1 MANNNHHHRY
11 KIRSA
16 PIRLTNKQSNIIID
30 YNNNN
35 QRLSTAPPILA
46 NQSQSIKES
55 VQNNS
60 IETSPSIG
68 DNLSTV
74 ANDDEH
80 SSVPDIDKNIDDHND
95 DDNCDKNENEKNKQS
110 SLVIQE
116 SSSPIKSVEKNRL
129 KSDRKI
135 GSIVSTSS
143 IMTDRF
149 ESLLRRTSF
158 LSTRILNPK
167 ALTGNHLLQQEI
179 NDHSG
184 AVNCLAISEDLSLLV
199 SGGEDGIILLWS
211 TFSTPCECIGIL
223 SGHKNYI
230 TCCTVHRY
238 LVISGSADCTLK
250 IWRIEDGNCL
260 MTLYGHEAFINR
272 CCTYGPIL
280 MSTSFDNTVRVW
292 SLTDKLTIVQSE
304 NQFDHHIDD
313 DDDNNNQLESRGIL
327 RRTKISTTFGQCLYV
342 LQDHQKSVTQVAIIN
357 FESQNQLLS
366 KGVIQELDIII
377 STSTD
382 GTAMTYS
389 LATGELRHIFTGHE
403 GPINCLAI
411 DGKESSFVYTAG
423 ADSVIKNWDVITGE
437 FVRDLIGH
445 EGSILCLLAQNR
457 ILYSGSTD
465 RTVRA
470 WAMDVGQCTRVY
482 YQNTAPVSC
491 LQYFKGIL
499 YTGCNDNCAR
509 LYDANSAVLMQ
520 TFTGHS
526 GLITALQ
533 VIPGKLF
540 TSSYDGHILVWDCE
554 ELQMKLDT
562 KKLRANNRLI
572 TESSS
577 SSSSFGHSMLT
588 EQLRSIVM
596 DSAKTS
602 SLLLSMGKHMNSN
615 NNRQLLKR
623 LNYNYNNNNNNRR
636 RTSTLF
642 SNQLANFFQ
651 KTKTINNN
659 DDDDYDQYDDDD
671 GCLPFLSYYCCWPN
685 FLRFISKHKLFSSSS
700 TVSKSEMNLN
710 SNNRQQ
716 YRPKQPINNM
726 MMMMNIKGFHR
737 YANGD
742 LDDNDQKCD
751 DSANVCRAINAIE
764 PYLRSFR

>member
-30 YNNNN
+30 YNNDN

-60 IETSPSIG
+60 IETSPWIG

-74 ANDDEH
+74 ANDDDH

-95 DDNCDKNENEKNKQS
+95 DDNGDKNENEKNKQS

-116 SSSPIKSVEKNRL
+116 SSSPIKSVKKNRL

-167 ALTGNHLLQQEI
+167 ALTENHLLQQEI

-491 LQYFKGIL
+491 LQYFKGIRKF
-499 YTGCNDNCAR
+499 CR
-509 LYDANSAVLMQ
+509 LC
-520 TFTGHS
+520 H
-526 GLITALQ
+526 
-533 VIPGKLF
+533 
-540 TSSYDGHILVWDCE
+540 
-554 ELQMKLDT
+554 
-562 KKLRANNRLI
+562 
-572 TESSS
+572 
-577 SSSSFGHSMLT
+577 
-588 EQLRSIVM
+588 
-596 DSAKTS
+596 
-602 SLLLSMGKHMNSN
+602 
-615 NNRQLLKR
+615 
-623 LNYNYNNNNNNRR
+623 
-636 RTSTLF
+636 
-642 SNQLANFFQ
+642 FF
-651 KTKTINNN
+651 
-659 DDDDYDQYDDDD
+659 
-671 GCLPFLSYYCCWPN
+671 F
-685 FLRFISKHKLFSSSS
+685 
-700 TVSKSEMNLN
+700 
-710 SNNRQQ
+710 
-716 YRPKQPINNM
+716 
-726 MMMMNIKGFHR
+726 
-737 YANGD
+737 
-742 LDDNDQKCD
+742 
-751 DSANVCRAINAIE
+751 
-764 PYLRSFR
+764 